1 MRYPWAYMASLS
13 LFKFGVYK
21 SGERRRNSVNKYNS
35 PKAILNG
42 YVMTAVF
49 CLAIAWLLWIV
60 GVSPLFSD
68 AVVVSLSIGMSCM
81 TAFVVI
87 EPTLQRRLPTY
98 LPPIIASLIGLLTGL
113 LFAGNW
119 ITGNP
124 WYFLSVEKASLVLGI
139 FFSIVGYF
147 IFDTRARV
155 FELSA
160 ELAQTQADEAAA
172 AQKMAE
178 TELRLL
184 QAQIEPHFLFNT
196 LGNVTSMIHTDPHG
210 AEQTLN
216 NLSTLLRNSLRQ
228 TRQPLTSL
236 GEELRVLRAYL
247 DIQKIRMG
255 DRLQYH
261 IDAAADLSAMPIPP
275 LLLQPLVENA
285 ISHGIEPAIEGGQ
298 VEILVKQQQDEVQL
312 TVRDTGTGIASNKPS
327 NGTGLSNVRERLRA
341 LYQNRATL
349 TLTDNK
355 PHGVT
360 VEIQIPLDGIDNTAL
375 APATVSSTN
384 L

>member
-1 MRYPWAYMASLS
+1 M
-13 LFKFGVYK
+13 
-21 SGERRRNSVNKYNS
+21 NKYDS

-42 YVMTAVF
+42 YAMTALF
-49 CLAIAWLLWIV
+49 CLAIAWLLWII
-60 GVSPLFSD
+60 GVSPKFYD
-68 AVVVSLSIGMSCM
+68 ALVVSLSIGMSCM

-87 EPTLQRRLPTY
+87 EPALQRRLPTY
-98 LPPIIASLIGLLTGL
+98 LPPIIASALGLLTGL
-113 LFAGNW
+113 LIAGHW

-124 WYFLSVEKASLVLGI
+124 WYFLSVEQASLVLGI
-139 FFSIVGYF
+139 FFSVVGYF

-160 ELAQTQADEAAA
+160 ELAQTQASEAAA

-196 LGNVTSMIHTDPHG
+196 LGNVTSMIHTNPKA

-228 TRQPLTSL
+228 TREPLTSL

-255 DRLQYH
+255 DRLQYQ
-261 IDAAADLSAMPIPP
+261 IDAPADLSGMPIPP

-298 VEILVKQQQDEVQL
+298 VQILVRQQKDEVQII
-312 TVRDTGTGIASNKPS
+312 VRDTGIGIASNNPS
-327 NGTGLSNVRERLRA
+327 KGTGLGNVRERLQA

-349 TLTDNK
+349 TLTENT
-355 PHGVT
+355 PHGVS
-360 VEIQIPLDGIDNTAL
+360 VEIQLPLDTIDNPAL
-375 APATVSSTN
+375 APATLSGSN
-384 L
+384 G

>member
-1 MRYPWAYMASLS
+1 
-13 LFKFGVYK
+13 
-21 SGERRRNSVNKYNS
+21 
-35 PKAILNG
+35 
-42 YVMTAVF
+42 MTAVF
-49 CLAIAWLLWIV
+49 CLAIAWLLWMI
-60 GVSPLFSD
+60 GFAPQFYD
-68 AVVVSLSIGMSCM
+68 GVVVSLSIGMSCM

-87 EPTLQRRLPTY
+87 EPTLQRHMPTY
-98 LPPIIASLIGLLTGL
+98 LPPIIASAIGLLTGL
-113 LFAGNW
+113 VVAGTW
-119 ITGNP
+119 LTGNP
-124 WYFLSVEKASLVLGI
+124 GYYLSIEQASLVLGI

-155 FELSA
+155 FALSA
-160 ELAQTQADEAAA
+160 ELAQTQANEAAA
-172 AQKMAE
+172 AQKVAE

-196 LGNVTSMIHTDPHG
+196 LSNITSMVHSNPDA

-228 TRQPLTSL
+228 TREPLTSL
-236 GEELRVLRAYL
+236 SEELRVLRAYL

-261 IDAAADLSAMPIPP
+261 IDAPAGLSAMPIPP

-285 ISHGIEPAIEGGQ
+285 ISHGIEPAIDGGQ
-298 VEILVKQQQDEVQL
+298 IDVLIQPFDDVVQF
-312 TVRDTGTGIASNKPS
+312 TVRDTGIGIIDDKPS

-341 LYQNRATL
+341 LYQDQASLKLLENT
-349 TLTDNK
+349 
-355 PHGVT
+355 PQGVT
-360 VEIQIPLDGIDNTAL
+360 VELRIPLTASENPVL
-375 APATVSSTN
+375 ASPTLGVTD

>member
-1 MRYPWAYMASLS
+1 MSMHNT
-13 LFKFGVYK
+13 
-21 SGERRRNSVNKYNS
+21 SGSVNKYDS

-42 YVMTAVF
+42 YAMTAVF
-49 CLAIAWLLWIV
+49 CLAIAWLLWMI
-60 GVSPLFSD
+60 GFAPKFYDSF
-68 AVVVSLSIGMSCM
+68 VVSLSIGMSCM

-87 EPTLQRRLPTY
+87 EPTLQRHLPTY
-98 LPPIIASLIGLLTGL
+98 LPPIIASAIGLLTGL
-113 LFAGNW
+113 IIAGTW
-119 ITGNP
+119 LTGNP
-124 WYFLSVEKASLVLGI
+124 WYFLSVEQASLVLGI

-160 ELAQTQADEAAA
+160 ELAQTQANEAAA

-196 LGNVTSMIHTDPHG
+196 LGNVTSMIHTNPEA

-228 TRQPLTSL
+228 TREPLTSL

-261 IDAAADLSAMPIPP
+261 IDAPTDLSAMPIPP

-298 VEILVKQQQDEVQL
+298 IHILVQQINDGVQL
-312 TVRDTGTGIASNKPS
+312 TVRDTGIGIASNKSS
-327 NGTGLSNVRERLRA
+327 NGTGLRNVRERLQA

-349 TLTDNK
+349 TFTENT

-360 VEIQIPLDGIDNTAL
+360 VEILLPLDGIGKAAL
-375 APATVSSTN
+375 VPATVGSSN